1 MEKYSKLS
9 FIIIIFLLVF
19 IATSIIANRNT
30 TSKTPAPEISASEV
44 QNSRKSQLQEPH
56 PGYLLKLEGN
66 TLCAY
71 RIKNSE
77 NILLEKSAIEAL
89 SITDE
94 DIENLKNGIYAKS
107 EEEVLSFFESYTS

>member
-19 IATSIIANRNT
+19 IATFIITNRNT
-30 TSKTPAPEISASEV
+30 PNKEPAPEISASEV
-44 QNSRKSQLQEPH
+44 QNSRKNQPQETR

-71 RIKNSE
+71 RIKNGG
-77 NILLEKSAIEAL
+77 NILLEKSAIEPL
-89 SITDE
+89 SIAAE